1 VRFLKFLPAV
11 VWTALMLRLLLVEA
25 SGLPKFWWLQFPF
38 SDKLVHAGV
47 FAVGSLLLIYA
58 LQTAK
63 RTVISAAVACW
74 ALTLALSTEYY
85 QHCCVASRTG
95 EWADLLADVVG
106 AALPL
111 LLFKYW
117 RA

>member
-1 VRFLKFLPAV
+1 VRILKFLPAI
-11 VWTALMLRLLLVEA
+11 VWTAVILVLLLSEA

-38 SDKLVHAGV
+38 SDKLIHAGV
-47 FAVGSLLLIYA
+47 FAIGSLLLVYA
-58 LQTAK
+58 MQTFK
-63 RTVISAAVACW
+63 DTVVAISVASW